1 MNSKKSILNMGKIV
15 ILVVAAIMITAI
27 STKAATAGWPLRYT
41 KGAPSSDVITS
52 KTVSGTMSS
61 TKVVSAVISS
71 FSYSGNGW
79 VYVQSSSG
87 GLSVFL
93 NTCKSVDS
101 PDKVKKG
108 TSVTGRAAITNPS
121 ILNSLYSSGYF
132 TF

>member
-1 MNSKKSILNMGKIV
+1 MNNKKSIVNMGKIIIV
-15 ILVVAAIMITAI
+15 VVAAIMITSV
-27 STKAATAGWPLRYT
+27 STKAATYGWSLRYT
-41 KGAPSSDVITS
+41 KGAPSSEQVTS
-52 KTVSGTMSS
+52 RTVSGSMSS

-71 FSYSGNGW
+71 FSCSGNGW
-79 VYVQSSSG
+79 VHVKSSSG

-93 NTCKSVDS
+93 NTSKSVDS

-108 TSVTGRAAITNPS
+108 TKVTGTAAITNPS

>member
-27 STKAATAGWPLRYT
+27 STKAATAGWSLRYT

-52 KTVSGTMSS
+52 KTVSGT
-61 TKVVSAVISS
+61 KVVSAVISS
-71 FSYSGNGW
+71 FSCSGNGW

-132 TF
+132 IF

>member
-1 MNSKKSILNMGKIV
+1 MNRKKSILNMGKIV

-27 STKAATAGWPLRYT
+27 STKAATAGWSLRYT

-52 KTVSGTMSS
+52 KTVYGTMSS
-61 TKVVSAVISS
+61 DKVVSAVISS
-71 FSYSGNGW
+71 FSCSGNGW
-79 VYVQSSSG
+79 VYIQSSPG

-101 PDKVKKG
+101 PDKVKRGK
-108 TSVTGRAAITNPS
+108 SVSGSATITNPS

>member
-27 STKAATAGWPLRYT
+27 STKAATAGWSLRYT

-71 FSYSGNGW
+71 FSCSGNGW

-101 PDKVKKG
+101 PDKIKKEQ
-108 TSVTGRAAITNPS
+108 V
-121 ILNSLYSSGYF
+121 
-132 TF
+132 